1 MKNLTFFFILLLLTS
16 FRSIAQ
22 KVYYNKYETDADLVV
37 NEVKQKTD
45 ADIIVKK
52 VKYNDEVKKG
62 FWKEVKTRNEADL
75 VVCIT
80 NRNTID
86 VKKVFF
92 TKYNDEVKFEN

>member
-1 MKNLTFFFILLLLTS
+1 MH
-16 FRSIAQ
+16 
-22 KVYYNKYETDADLVV
+22 
-37 NEVKQKTD
+37 EVKLKAD

-62 FWKEVKTRNEADL
+62 FWKEVKSRNEADL

-80 NRNTID
+80 NRNSID

-92 TKYNDEVKFEN
+92 TKYKDEVSY